1 MSLLELFDKEIN
13 LFLPS
18 DVFAILNLIT
28 TSKTVN
34 NAILHIH
41 PKVDVNL
48 ANRLLKIPESHLKI
62 SQLKCDILLSIESF
76 SKIIQKLSNMFII
89 DTLNLQD
96 LTIQTDTVD
105 TLNLHDLKIQ
115 KDTVGQIFKI
125 SYFDVIPV
133 YCKSLRKLYVTC
145 YSDENISVRKFMENM
160 PKCKV
165 YHFHKEY
172 GNSGYNPSDNN
183 CFYSNGLKYYN
194 TNIPSIDN
202 NYRPTILEIPDYE
215 PNHIQYLTKLQ
226 ELNLNYTSVQYLI
239 KKDNEPNHNPYL
251 TKLQELNLNYTSVQ
265 FKPNEYAP
273 EKIILKNIDNIKR
286 VKKLNLN
293 AQRSNNKFN
302 KKSWFN
308 KR

>member
-1 MSLLELFDKEIN
+1 MSLLELVNKKIY
-13 LFLPS
+13 LFFPS
-18 DVFAILNLIT
+18 DLYTILNLIT
-28 TSKTVN
+28 TSKTVR
-34 NAILHIH
+34 NAIFNIR
-41 PKVDVNL
+41 PKVNVKLD
-48 ANRLLKIPESHLKI
+48 NRLLKIPESHLKI

-105 TLNLHDLKIQ
+105 TLNLQDLKIQ

-145 YSDENISVRKFMENM
+145 YSDENISVRKFMKNM
-160 PKCKV
+160 PNCKV
-165 YHFHKEY
+165 SYFHKEY
-172 GNSGYNPSDNN
+172 GNSGYYPSDNN

-194 TNIPSIDN
+194 TNISSIDN
-202 NYRPTILEIPDYE
+202 NYSYVHFE
-215 PNHIQYLTKLQ
+215 PNDIPYLTNIPYLTKLQ
-226 ELNLNYTSVQYLI
+226 VLNLNYTSVMNIIEHNRTQYI
-239 KKDNEPNHNPYL
+239 PYL

-302 KKSWFN
+302 KKSWFY